1 MAYMQKHKYI
11 IHSDNE
17 RTSIPDL
24 RGSMTVEA
32 ALSIPI
38 FLFAVLCL
46 IYLLEIKAIQISI
59 HSAAQSAA
67 KTAAEE
73 IVSIP
78 VLNIIKLKSNM
89 VGYIGSDRLERSII
103 DGGSS
108 GISCLTSWYQSDTGE
123 IHMNVS
129 YKVKLPFPGFMHLG
143 VRQKDEIIVKAWT
156 GYEKAG
162 LEEEDGHIV
171 YITDG
176 GSVYHTNYQC
186 TYLQLSI
193 RFVPSS
199 GLSGLRNLSGG
210 KYYSCEKCAYGSA
223 MAGGYITDSGG
234 KYHNSLS
241 CSGLKRSIRAV
252 KKSEVAGM
260 GACSRC
266 SN

>member
-1 MAYMQKHKYI
+1 MSSNKTLH
-11 IHSDNE
+11 E
-17 RTSIPDL
+17 
-24 RGSMTVEA
+24 
-32 ALSIPI
+32 
-38 FLFAVLCL
+38 LCD
-46 IYLLEIKAIQISI
+46 E
-59 HSAAQSAA
+59 
-67 KTAAEE
+67 
-73 IVSIP
+73 
-78 VLNIIKLKSNM
+78 
-89 VGYIGSDRLERSII
+89 
-103 DGGSS
+103 
-108 GISCLTSWYQSDTGE
+108 
-123 IHMNVS
+123 
-129 YKVKLPFPGFMHLG
+129 LG
-143 VRQKDEIIVKAWT
+143 VTRRVIQ

-223 MAGGYITDSGG
+223 MAGVYITDSGG